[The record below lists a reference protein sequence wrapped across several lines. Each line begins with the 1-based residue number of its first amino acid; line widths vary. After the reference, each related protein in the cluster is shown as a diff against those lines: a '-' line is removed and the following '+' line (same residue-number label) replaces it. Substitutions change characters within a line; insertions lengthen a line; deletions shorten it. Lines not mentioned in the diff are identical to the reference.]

1 MDKSTTGFLSLPREL
16 RDQVYQQWWSASEYR
31 YKDDD
36 AIWIPF
42 EDPNQPGQP
51 FRVSG
56 WRINRLIDKDHLHML
71 LLNHQISSELLSSA
85 FKDLHLTISIEHLAI
100 NETLAPWT
108 LSSWGIPPGPLA
120 HARHLDV
127 RVALVPRWAFAAR
140 HTIEAQ
146 KRALRERGHN
156 SYMGEPRNSA
166 HRAALSMRRAQV
178 VGGRH
183 VEWTTPPSAF
193 EAFAAAMEP
202 LGAAVAERGLAMP
215 DRCRDDFD
223 SDTHLQRYL
232 FWELIGVG
240 RQTAIMN
247 RFWQRIEAIKKV
259 WNVELPWG
267 NYLAWFKRD
276 VYGQDA
282 EMAATLK
289 RILWEDFV
297 AGIRRLREELTELAE
312 KAVNLETLRV
322 HLRVEDEAIAG
333 VKCALWEL
341 LEEEPSLMELRNLE
355 SISLFSKGEALN
367 GEYIT
372 NIEQWTSQH
381 HPNRY
386 GGLREAIGKSG
397 AEQPVQI
404 KIKSSGLV
412 RELRSRS
419 DDIEV

>member
-16 RDQVYQQWWSASEYR
+16 RDQVYQQWWSASGYGH
-31 YKDDD
+31 KDDD
-36 AIWIPF
+36 VIWIPF

-51 FRVSG
+51 LRVSG
-56 WRINRLIDKDHLHML
+56 WRINRVIDKDHLHTL

-85 FKDLHLTISIEHLAI
+85 FADLDLTLHISHLTINEALA
-100 NETLAPWT
+100 APP
-108 LSSWGIPPGPLA
+108 LSTWALPAGALT
-120 HARHLDV
+120 HARHLSV
-127 RVALVPRWAFAAR
+127 RVAAVPRWSFAAR

-156 SYMGEPRNSA
+156 SYMGEPRNAA

-183 VEWTTPPSAF
+183 VEWATPAG
-193 EAFAAAMEP
+193 AFAAFADAMGP
-202 LGAAVAERGLAMP
+202 LAEALAGRGLRMP
-215 DRCRDDFD
+215 DAARDEFD

-267 NYLAWFKRD
+267 DYLAWFKRD
-276 VYGQDA
+276 VYGRDA
-282 EMAATLK
+282 EMAAMLE

-297 AGIRRLREELTELAE
+297 AGVRRLREQLTELAE
-312 KAVNLETLRV
+312 KAPNLKTLRV

-333 VKCALWEL
+333 IKCALWEL

-367 GEYIT
+367 GEYRT
-372 NIEQWTSQH
+372 NVEQWTSEH
-381 HPNRY
+381 HPNRD
-386 GGLREAIGKSG
+386 GGLRDAIGKSG
-397 AEQPVQI
+397 ADQPVQI
-404 KIKSSGLV
+404 KIKSGRLV
-412 RELRSRS
+412 RELRLRS
-419 DDIEV
+419 DDVEV